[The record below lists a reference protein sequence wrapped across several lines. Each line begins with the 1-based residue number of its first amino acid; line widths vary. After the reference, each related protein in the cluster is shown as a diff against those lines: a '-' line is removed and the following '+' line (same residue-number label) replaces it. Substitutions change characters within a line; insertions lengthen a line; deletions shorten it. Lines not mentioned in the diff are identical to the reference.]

1 MLLREPVGTIESH
14 DCGSALPRPATGAP
28 HLLVLAPL
36 CTHSTPVGGG
46 ASWNLDAVCLK
57 GADRYVRAWSPAN
70 GPSSSRVH
78 SSPPPNRVVIIL
90 MIFSKSF

>member
-1 MLLREPVGTIESH
+1 M
-14 DCGSALPRPATGAP
+14 ALPFPVLPREHPIFSSSP
-28 HLLVLAPL
+28 HCAH
-36 CTHSTPVGGG
+36 TAHQWGGD

-90 MIFSKSF
+90 MIFS

>member
-28 HLLVLAPL
+28 HLLVLTQL
-36 CTHSTPVGGG
+36 CTHSTPVVVGD
-46 ASWNLDAVCLK
+46 ASWNLVAVCLK
-57 GADRYVRAWSPAN
+57 GADRYVRAWSPEN

-90 MIFSKSF
+90 MIFS

>member
-46 ASWNLDAVCLK
+46 RELEAGRGVSKRCRPLRQSLV
-57 GADRYVRAWSPAN
+57 
-70 GPSSSRVH
+70 SSKRT
-78 SSPPPNRVVIIL
+78 L
-90 MIFSKSF
+90 FLACA